1 MAGRLPSLARRP
13 ARERFRSNLG
23 VGGCPRGRR
32 GRPLPDTSL
41 AEYDE
46 QQEIPTK
53 HLLTYFYELGSIFY
67 YEFNK
72 DRYGI
77 VHNKGP
83 GRNPSLVAKGFRN

>member
-1 MAGRLPSLARRP
+1 VAGRLPSLARRK
-13 ARERFRSNLG
+13 
-23 VGGCPRGRR
+23 
-32 GRPLPDTSL
+32 
-41 AEYDE
+41 YDE
-46 QQEIPTK
+46 QQVIPNNN
-53 HLLTYFYELGSIFY
+53 LLTYFYELRSIFY